1 MGNFKINLD
10 RKKLTKDY
18 IESKQNFD
26 SVLTKLKASNTP
38 TLASK
43 GWFYGAIGTAS
54 VAAII
59 GVGMLVSA
67 NNTTSDSSKLAQTNS
82 NELVVSNTKPIEKE
96 VVLAVNEV
104 SYQPQM
110 EVAQVVEK
118 KVVEKTSKLQKQ
130 QQESTINNNEIELSK
145 SKSVEEK
152 VVEVSTP
159 ISVSKNIA
167 PSISGVFNGDLSFDN
182 FKNSEIVIAN
192 DYKVKQF
199 SLYYTSRAG
208 DKSITVDGNKIPQN
222 VLNEMESIGLN
233 QRIYVTNIIAQ
244 NSNNDSTIRCVSM
257 DLNIKF

>member
-26 SVLTKLKASNTP
+26 SVLTKLKTTNPS
-38 TLASK
+38 TLANK
-43 GWFYGAIGTAS
+43 GWIYGTIGTAS

-59 GVGMLVSA
+59 GVGMLMSA
-67 NNTTSDSSKLAQTNS
+67 KNTTTEAVNNSQTNS

-96 VVLAVNEV
+96 VVLAVNEM
-104 SYQPQM
+104 SYQPEQI
-110 EVAQVVEK
+110 VEK
-118 KVVEKTSKLQKQ
+118 VVNVKVDEDKIAPQKQAQEKT
-130 QQESTINNNEIELSK
+130 TIENQVETSK
-145 SKSVEEK
+145 SKLVEEK
-152 VVEVSTP
+152 FIEVSTTV
-159 ISVSKNIA
+159 SASKNVA
-167 PSISGVFNGDLSFDN
+167 PSISGIFNGDLSFEN
-182 FKNSEIVIAN
+182 FKTSEIVLTN
-192 DYKVKQF
+192 DFKVKQF

-233 QRIYVTNIIAQ
+233 QRIYITNIVAS
-244 NSNNDSTIRCVSM
+244 NSTDNTIRCVSM